1 MIYQGTLKF
10 TGAWTHMGLGVA
22 MPLPRAGLAEIG
34 SSLTFRG
41 GFYNVKIRDGLR
53 VISLQTNYASE
64 LNL

>member
-1 MIYQGTLKF
+1 MEDDLVLYIVGDF
-10 TGAWTHMGLGVA
+10 VTHQA
-22 MPLPRAGLAEIG
+22 RAGLAEIG